1 MSSPL
6 TKIGITYTQVR
17 QEERIF
23 PVIPRSIE
31 REICTKMLRNLGEK
45 FGAKFPS
52 ATLGYSML
60 RISCLDDA
68 FAEILELEASPVV
81 GQHL

>member
-1 MSSPL
+1 
-6 TKIGITYTQVR
+6 
-17 QEERIF
+17 
-23 PVIPRSIE
+23 
-31 REICTKMLRNLGEK
+31 MLRNLGEK

-60 RISCLDDA
+60 RTSCLDDA